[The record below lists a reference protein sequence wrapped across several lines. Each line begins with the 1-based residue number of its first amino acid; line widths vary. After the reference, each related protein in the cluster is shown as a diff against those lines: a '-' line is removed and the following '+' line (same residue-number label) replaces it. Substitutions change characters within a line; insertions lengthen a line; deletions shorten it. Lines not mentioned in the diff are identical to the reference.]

1 MKILTPPTNMPTFA
15 VNIMQLVCGAML
27 AVSVGGMA
35 TYAALTNIAMECRV
49 ERPAPATTGQAERE
63 FMSPGLLPMD
73 QGKRY

>member
-1 MKILTPPTNMPTFA
+1 MKILTPNTNMPVFA

-27 AVSVGGMA
+27 SLSVGGLA
-35 TYAALTNIAMECRV
+35 TYAAMTNIAMECRI
-49 ERPAPATTGQAERE
+49 ERPLAGTGQAERE